1 MLFQT
6 REELQKAYSSDRTED
21 QKRTEKVRITKQLE
35 TKIMELSQADPSNK
49 HLAKW
54 TKRPINNALLGATAV
69 YYRQVPAFIH
79 LFENSN
85 RDFTAFFA
93 AVKNLTQLNQDK
105 RDAML
110 KMPE

>member
-1 MLFQT
+1 MY
-6 REELQKAYSSDRTED
+6 ASDKTAI
-21 QKRTEKVRITKQLE
+21 QKRKSKVRIIDQL
-35 TKIMELSQADPSNK
+35 KSRIMELSQADPSNK
-49 HLAKW
+49 HLANW

-79 LFENSN
+79 LFEQNN
-85 RDFTAFFA
+85 GDFSAFFE
-93 AVKNLTQLNQDK
+93 AVKNLIQLNQGK